1 MKPALPLL
9 LTLLCASGAVLAD
22 DAALLACR
30 KLDDTAARLACYD
43 AIPANSAKV
52 GAPRAA
58 ATAAAA
64 AAPADPAQSF
74 GLENVRR
81 PEAPKLIESALVG
94 RIDGWGPN
102 TQFKLAN
109 GQVWRVSDGSSGMLD
124 PVTDPKVRIT
134 RNMFGTMF
142 IEFPGTNQTAKVKR
156 VR

>member
-9 LTLLCASGAVLAD
+9 LTLLCASGTALAD

-30 KLDDTAARLACYD
+30 KLDDDPARLACYD
-43 AIPANSAKV
+43 AIPADA
-52 GAPRAA
+52 GAPRARA
-58 ATAAAA
+58 AVAAA
-64 AAPADPAQSF
+64 AAPGDPVQSF

-81 PEAPKLIESALVG
+81 PEAPKLIDSTLVG

-124 PVTDPKVRIT
+124 PVTDPKVRIS

-142 IEFPGTNQTAKVKR
+142 IEFPGTNQSAKVKR

>member
-9 LTLLCASGAVLAD
+9 LTLLYASGAALAD

-43 AIPANSAKV
+43 AIPANPAKV
-52 GAPRAA
+52 GAA

-64 AAPADPAQSF
+64 AASADPAQSF

-81 PEAPKLIESALVG
+81 PEAPQLIDSTLVG

>member
-9 LTLLCASGAVLAD
+9 LTLLCASGAALAD

-30 KLDDTAARLACYD
+30 KLDDGPARLACYD
-43 AIPANSAKV
+43 VIPADAD
-52 GAPRAA
+52 APRPAL
-58 ATAAAA
+58 AAA

-81 PEAPKLIESALVG
+81 PEAPKLIDSTLVG
-94 RIDGWGPN
+94 RFDGWGPN

-124 PVTDPKVRIT
+124 PVTDPKVRIS

-142 IEFPGTNQTAKVKR
+142 IEFPGTNQSAKVKR